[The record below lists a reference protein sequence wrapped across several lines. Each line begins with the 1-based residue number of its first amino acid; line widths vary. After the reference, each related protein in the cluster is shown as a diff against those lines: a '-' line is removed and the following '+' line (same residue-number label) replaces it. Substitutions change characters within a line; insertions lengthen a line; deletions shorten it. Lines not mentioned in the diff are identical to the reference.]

1 MTETELKLQEK
12 ARKLLASWASGRHD
26 NVMLPG
32 SPLMTCDEFARAL
45 SATPASVSEE
55 LMDAARNVIDTYAR
69 SEDGNGEPCP
79 DIARLRTAWTAAAR
93 ANDEAA
99 TLSDDGDEAGAALT
113 AAPASAAEP
122 VNKIDPRHFEILTE
136 AMAEVKATSDGL
148 SDQPI
153 ADIVAGC
160 LAEIEALGRE
170 PLTIDT

>member
-1 MTETELKLQEK
+1 MTEISRCPFCGNDKQ
-12 ARKLLASWASGRHD
+12 H
-26 NVMLPG
+26 MG
-32 SPLMTCDEFARAL
+32 SNDVGSFWVCC
-45 SATPASVSEE
+45 
-55 LMDAARNVIDTYAR
+55 
-69 SEDGNGEPCP
+69 EDGCGCEGPYRP
-79 DIARLRTAWTAAAR
+79 SEAEAIQAWNNR
-93 ANDEAA
+93 A
-99 TLSDDGDEAGAALT
+99 TLT